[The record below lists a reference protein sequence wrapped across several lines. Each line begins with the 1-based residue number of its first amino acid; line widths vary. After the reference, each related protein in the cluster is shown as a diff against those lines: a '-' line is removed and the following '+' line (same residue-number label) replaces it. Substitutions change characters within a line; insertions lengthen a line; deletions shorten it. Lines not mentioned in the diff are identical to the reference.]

1 MISGS
6 PLFDKLSSFRPNCLT
21 TFQDDSTEE
30 ETRQEAAVTRFDA
43 TNASEEDERHSPLP
57 TGPPPPRPAPPCRQS
72 PPSPTHILYP
82 YIGFLKPRTI

>member
-30 ETRQEAAVTRFDA
+30 EARQVAAVTRFDA

-57 TGPPPPRPAPPCRQS
+57 TCPPPPPRGPARR
-72 PPSPTHILYP
+72 T
-82 YIGFLKPRTI
+82 KPD